1 MFLFLAEENLK
12 EQVDKSF
19 NLPPIY
25 ETIVSRAQLAAVSF
39 SDTIFNTEGIL
50 LQLNERNQYLFMV
63 VFKGLSPLHESCI
76 SNTFL
81 VPCLVIMEMISN
93 G

>member
-1 MFLFLAEENLK
+1 MFRFLAEENLK

-39 SDTIFNTEGIL
+39 TDTIFNMEGVL
-50 LQLNERNQYLFMV
+50 LQLNERNQYFMV
-63 VFKGLSPLHESCI
+63 VFKGLSPLHESFI

-81 VPCLVIMEMISN
+81 VLCPVIMGN
-93 G
+93 DQ